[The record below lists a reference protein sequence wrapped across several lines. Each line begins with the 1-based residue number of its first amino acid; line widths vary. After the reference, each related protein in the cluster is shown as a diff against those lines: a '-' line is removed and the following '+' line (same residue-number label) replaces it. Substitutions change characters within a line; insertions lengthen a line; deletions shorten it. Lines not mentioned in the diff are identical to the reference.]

1 MQDFVDIDKKNKQYQ
16 SLIEDSPLAIYTSD
30 QDGRLTYFNPAAV
43 QLWGRVPVIGEDFWS
58 GPWRIHFPDG
68 RPMNLSDSPMAKALQ
83 QIARFENQEIVIE
96 RPDQTFKRLLV
107 FAIPTFDDQGT
118 FSGTQNTFVDIT
130 AKTSYETKQSVLSA
144 IVESSDDAIIS
155 KDLNGIISSWN
166 QGAQRIFGYTETEVI
181 GKPVSIL
188 IPTERLKEEDNI
200 LGQIRQGNK
209 VKHFETIR
217 MTKMGKLIPI
227 SLTVSPVKDVSGNII
242 GASKIARDITEQV
255 EAQAS
260 IKRNAQNLEL
270 LNSIGK
276 VILEQ
281 LEVKE
286 VLQQVTDVTTQ
297 ITGASFGAF
306 FYNTYDDNGEAFML
320 YTLSGASSA
329 QFESLGMPRHTA
341 LFKPTFSNSEVI
353 RVDDVT
359 MDSRYGKNMPLFGMP
374 SGHLDVKSYLAVP
387 VVSTSG
393 EVIGG
398 LLFGHPEVGQFRAE
412 HEDLVESIA
421 SQAAIAL
428 ENSRLFEEIK
438 TMSDKKDEFIALAS
452 HELKTPLTT
461 IKGYLQ
467 LLAKK
472 KQDRVNALFIEK
484 TLDQVAKLNA
494 LIADLLDVSKIEAG
508 KLQFNL
514 EHFDLRLL
522 LKEVMETFPYTYKTH
537 KIIFHDANEPAI
549 VYADKQRIEQVINNL
564 LTNAIKYSPAADL
577 VEISLFKDAEV
588 VTVRVKDYG
597 IGLKEEHKSKIFTRF
612 YRADGVVNVS
622 GLGIGLHLTKEIID
636 RHNGQIGVESTF
648 GVGSEFYFTLPA
660 NGG

>member
-68 RPMNLSDSPMAKALQ
+68 RPMNLSDSPMAKALH

-217 MTKMGKLIPI
+217 MTKIGKLIPI

-329 QFESLGMPRHTA
+329 QFESLDMPRHTA

-359 MDSRYGKNMPLFGMP
+359 MDSPYGKNMPLFGMP

-387 VVSTSG
+387 VVSANG